1 MNNFKKNI
9 FKTYNVVANPP
20 FIIANRI
27 ISFGSQTPSWIT
39 SKTASAATGMGTS
52 GTGRLDS
59 MFLSP
64 HYIINRMIGI
74 FDTSTVVTPPTS
86 GTFDVYISENPSL
99 IDRTYYLIASNTTF
113 AADAILDLSDWN
125 DFNGSADNSAIPIS
139 SVTVAV
145 GQTGKINFPLD
156 STSLASIHANNT
168 FSAYVIAEKDKNN
181 IVPDDTLQ
189 RYLPKFSINTGLGVS
204 GSGDCVLTLT

>member
-9 FKTYNVVANPP
+9 FKTYDMVANPP
-20 FIIANRI
+20 FIIANNI
-27 ISFGSQTPSWIT
+27 FGFGSQTPSWIT
-39 SKTASAATGMGTS
+39 SKTASAATAMSAS
-52 GTGRLDS
+52 GTGKLDS
-59 MFLSP
+59 RFLSP
-64 HYIINRMIGI
+64 NYIIYRMIGI
-74 FDTSTVVTPPTS
+74 FDTSTVVMPPIS
-86 GTFDVYISENPSL
+86 GTFDVYITENPSL
-99 IDRTYYLIASNTTF
+99 IVRTYYLIVANTTF
-113 AADAILDLSDWN
+113 AADAILVSSDWN

-168 FSAYVIAEKDKNN
+168 FSAYVIGEKDKNDTA
-181 IVPDDTLQ
+181 PDGNPPAPD
-189 RYLPKFSINTGLGVS
+189 FSYNSGLGFS

>member
-9 FKTYNVVANPP
+9 FRSTQDSNPP
-20 FIIANRI
+20 FIIANNI
-27 ISFGSQTPSWIT
+27 FGFGSQTPSWIT
-39 SKTASAATGMGTS
+39 SKTASAATAMSAGD
-52 GTGRLDS
+52 TGKLDS
-59 MFLSP
+59 IFLSSN
-64 HYIINRMIGI
+64 YSTKRMIGI
-74 FDTSTVVTPPTS
+74 FDTSTVVTPPIS
-86 GTFDVYISENPSL
+86 GTFDVYISANPSL
-99 IDRTYYLIASNTTF
+99 IARTYYLIASNTDF
-113 AADAILDLSDWN
+113 VADAILDLSDWN

-168 FSAYVIAEKDKNN
+168 FSAYVIGENDKNDTAPN
-181 IVPDDTLQ
+181 GNPPVPT
-189 RYLPKFSINTGLGVS
+189 FSFNSGLGIS

>member
-9 FKTYNVVANPP
+9 FRSTQDSNPP
-20 FIIANRI
+20 FIIANNI
-27 ISFGSQTPSWIT
+27 FGFGSQNSSWIT
-39 SKTASAATGMGTS
+39 SKTASAATLMVT
-52 GTGRLDS
+52 TGSTELDS
-59 MFLSP
+59 IFLSSK
-64 HYIINRMIGI
+64 YIIRRMIGI
-74 FDTSTVVTPPTS
+74 FDTSTVVTLPIS
-86 GTFDVYISENPSL
+86 GTFDVYISANPSL
-99 IDRTYYLIASNTTF
+99 IARTYYLIEASTTF

-168 FSAYVIAEKDKNN
+168 FSAYVIGENDKN
-181 IVPDDTLQ
+181 DTA
-189 RYLPKFSINTGLGVS
+189 PNGNSPAPAFSFNSGLGIS

>member
-1 MNNFKKNI
+1 MKEFKKNI
-9 FKTYNVVANPP
+9 FKIYDTVANPP
-20 FIIANRI
+20 FIIANNI
-27 ISFGSQTPSWIT
+27 FGFGSQTPSWIT
-39 SKTASAATGMGTS
+39 SKTASAATSSSAS
-52 GTGRLDS
+52 GTGTLDS
-59 MFLSP
+59 RFLSSK
-64 HYIINRMIGI
+64 YITERMIGI
-74 FDTSTVVTPPTS
+74 FDTSTVVTLPIS
-86 GTFDVYISENPSL
+86 GTFDIYIIANPSL
-99 IDRTYYLIASNTTF
+99 IARTYYLIVANTTF

-168 FSAYVIAEKDKNN
+168 FSAYVIGEKDKNDTA
-181 IVPDDTLQ
+181 PDGN
-189 RYLPKFSINTGLGVS
+189 PPAPAFSFNPGLGVS

>member
-9 FKTYNVVANPP
+9 FKTYDMVANPP
-20 FIIANRI
+20 FIIANNI
-27 ISFGSQTPSWIT
+27 FYFGSQTPSWIT
-39 SKTASAATGMGTS
+39 SKTASAATAMSTS
-52 GTGRLDS
+52 GTGKLDS
-59 MFLSP
+59 RFLSP
-64 HYIINRMIGI
+64 NYIIYRMIGI
-74 FDTSTVVTPPTS
+74 FDTSTVVMPPIS
-86 GTFDVYISENPSL
+86 GTFDVYITANPSL
-99 IDRTYYLIASNTTF
+99 IARTYYLIVANTTF
-113 AADAILDLSDWN
+113 AADAILVSSDWN

-168 FSAYVIAEKDKNN
+168 FSAYVIGENDKNDTA
-181 IVPDDTLQ
+181 PDGK
-189 RYLPKFSINTGLGVS
+189 PPAPAFSFNTELGIS

>member
-9 FKTYNVVANPP
+9 FKTYDMVANPP
-20 FIIANRI
+20 FIIANSI
-27 ISFGSQTPSWIT
+27 FYFGSQTPSWIT
-39 SKTASAATGMGTS
+39 SKTASAATGMVDNGT
-52 GTGRLDS
+52 TELDS
-59 MFLSP
+59 IFLSSK
-64 HYIINRMIGI
+64 YNIYSMIGI
-74 FDTSTVVTPPTS
+74 FDTSTVVTPPIS
-86 GTFDVYISENPSL
+86 GTFDVYITANPSL
-99 IDRTYYLIASNTTF
+99 IARTYYLIVANTTF
-113 AADAILDLSDWN
+113 AADAILVSSDWN

-168 FSAYVIAEKDKNN
+168 FSAYVIGENDKN
-181 IVPDDTLQ
+181 DTA
-189 RYLPKFSINTGLGVS
+189 PNGNPSAPAFSFNSGLGVS

>member
-9 FKTYNVVANPP
+9 FKTYDMVANQP
-20 FIIANRI
+20 FIIANNI
-27 ISFGSQTPSWIT
+27 FGFGSQTPSWIT
-39 SKTASAATGMGTS
+39 SKTASAATATGAG
-52 GTGRLDS
+52 GTGTLDS
-59 MFLSP
+59 KFLSSKYFI
-64 HYIINRMIGI
+64 HRMIGI
-74 FDTSTVVTPPTS
+74 FDTSTVVTPPIS
-86 GTFDVYISENPSL
+86 GTFDVYITENPSL
-99 IDRTYYLIASNTTF
+99 IARTYYLIVANTTF
-113 AADAILDLSDWN
+113 AADAILDSSNWN

-168 FSAYVIAEKDKNN
+168 FSAYVIGEKDKNDTA
-181 IVPDDTLQ
+181 PDGN
-189 RYLPKFSINTGLGVS
+189 PPAPAFSFNSGLGVS

>member
-1 MNNFKKNI
+1 MRQFKKNI

-20 FIIANRI
+20 FIIANKI
-27 ISFGSQTPSWIT
+27 FSFGSQTPSWIT
-39 SKTASAATGMGTS
+39 SKTASAATRMSASSAGP
-52 GTGRLDS
+52 LDS
-59 MFLSP
+59 VFLSSK
-64 HYIINRMIGI
+64 YIIHRMIGI
-74 FDTSTVVTPPTS
+74 FDTSTVVTPPIS
-86 GTFDVYISENPSL
+86 GTFDVYITENPSL
-99 IDRTYYLIASNTTF
+99 IARTYYLIVANTTF
-113 AADAILDLSDWN
+113 AAGAILELSDWN

-168 FSAYVIAEKDKNN
+168 FSAYVIGENDKNDIAPSGN
-181 IVPDDTLQ
+181 PPVPT
-189 RYLPKFSINTGLGVS
+189 FSFIWGLGVS

>member
-9 FKTYNVVANPP
+9 FKTYDMVANPP
-20 FIIANRI
+20 FIIANNI
-27 ISFGSQTPSWIT
+27 FGFSSQTPSWIT
-39 SKTASAATGMGTS
+39 SKPASAATLMSAGGAET
-52 GTGRLDS
+52 LDS
-59 MFLSP
+59 IFLSSN
-64 HYIINRMIGI
+64 YITSRMAGI
-74 FDTSTVVTPPTS
+74 FDTSTVVTLPIS
-86 GTFDVYISENPSL
+86 GTFDVYITENPSL
-99 IDRTYYLIASNTTF
+99 IARTYYLIVANTTF
-113 AADAILDLSDWN
+113 AADAILALSDWN

-168 FSAYVIAEKDKNN
+168 FSAYVIGENDKN
-181 IVPDDTLQ
+181 DTA
-189 RYLPKFSINTGLGVS
+189 PNGNPPAPTFSFNRGLGVS

>member
-9 FKTYNVVANPP
+9 FKTYDMVANPP
-20 FIIANRI
+20 FIIANNI
-27 ISFGSQTPSWIT
+27 FGFGSQTPSWIT
-39 SKTASAATGMGTS
+39 SKTASEATAMS
-52 GTGRLDS
+52 ADGTGTLDS
-59 MFLSP
+59 RFLSSN
-64 HYIINRMIGI
+64 YIIHRMIGI
-74 FDTSTVVTPPTS
+74 FDTSTVVMPPIS
-86 GTFDVYISENPSL
+86 GTFDVYITENPSL
-99 IDRTYYLIASNTTF
+99 IARTYYLIVANTTF
-113 AADAILDLSDWN
+113 AADAILVSSDWN

-168 FSAYVIAEKDKNN
+168 FSAYVIGENDKNDTA
-181 IVPDDTLQ
+181 PDGN
-189 RYLPKFSINTGLGVS
+189 PPAPAFSFNSGLGVS

>member
-1 MNNFKKNI
+1 MNEFKKNI

-20 FIIANRI
+20 FIIANNI
-27 ISFGSQTPSWIT
+27 FGFGSQTPSWIT
-39 SKTASAATGMGTS
+39 SKTASAATAMSAVGAGT
-52 GTGRLDS
+52 LDS
-59 MFLSP
+59 RFLSSN
-64 HYIINRMIGI
+64 YIISRMIGI
-74 FDTSTVVTPPTS
+74 FDTSTVVTLPTS
-86 GTFDVYISENPSL
+86 GTFDVYITANPSL

-113 AADAILDLSDWN
+113 AADAILGFSNWN

-168 FSAYVIAEKDKNN
+168 FSAYVIGENDKNDTA
-181 IVPDDTLQ
+181 PDGN
-189 RYLPKFSINTGLGVS
+189 PPAPAFSFNSGLGVS